1 MKFAYISQVIAFIAF
16 HAIGMAAQLSKLLQ
30 QSHNGE
36 FSSILNVT
44 DIFASPLP
52 IYLLQFILIAL
63 ASTGLFIVSQ
73 AHFAVFLSH
82 KFEQHISQET
92 EFVLLSPVDDIYR
105 LSGISRDT
113 LVRHANKKVII
124 NGTIDTDSHSIKVQQ
139 LQVQLGNGLGRYESV
154 WQAP

>member
-1 MKFAYISQVIAFIAF
+1 MQAFP
-16 HAIGMAAQLSKLLQ
+16 KWC
-30 QSHNGE
+30 
-36 FSSILNVT
+36 
-44 DIFASPLP
+44 
-52 IYLLQFILIAL
+52 YLLLTSL
-63 ASTGLFIVSQ
+63 LP
-73 AHFAVFLSH
+73 FLSFEAFGAPFEGRIVGLDCAKHGYLCPLH